1 MSIRERL
8 ESITPLLEQPQVQLA
23 PRGDN
28 DPPVTAL
35 QNCPP
40 LVLKSPHLMQI
51 LGLQSDL
58 ASVLY
63 RLENTA
69 RQPPVALFESTPAE
83 CFHLYLLPGK
93 PLVSQLTLN
102 QNPPPSRRANPSVV
116 PSSPFGI
123 HDTFLR
129 GLRYRVY
136 SIYNIV
142 FITSGH
148 CGFKPDQK

>member
-8 ESITPLLEQPQVQLA
+8 ESITPLLEQPQELA

-40 LVLKSPHLMQI
+40 LVLRSPHLMQI

-58 ASVLY
+58 AAVLY

-69 RQPPVALFESTPAE
+69 HQPPVSLFESTPAG
-83 CFHLYLLPGK
+83 CFDLYYISCLESPWSPSLL
-93 PLVSQLTLN
+93 
-102 QNPPPSRRANPSVV
+102 
-116 PSSPFGI
+116 
-123 HDTFLR
+123 
-129 GLRYRVY
+129 
-136 SIYNIV
+136 
-142 FITSGH
+142 
-148 CGFKPDQK
+148 